1 MKGVFYSVMTL
12 MLLLPIVSYLVL
24 YSDVIKSQN
33 EELAQRITGEKLASF
48 SKSIDI
54 DLKKALNIYARR
66 SIGNAVAHIE
76 TNGTPIDNSN
86 VRLKELFTNNTIYG
100 SSAALNSSIYEWRD
114 KIIIRGRQ
122 LGFDTTINFS
132 NVYFAPYD
140 SFNVILNVS
149 VEVNITAGDTTVY
162 RNYNESVIV
171 SIEDY
176 EDPLYTLNTNGLV
189 KNIIK
194 KSSFSVTNVTHL
206 DNLTSRK
213 LYISSSDG
221 ASFFDR
227 LEGSLIASSTYKA
240 MSSNTIGLESIVYQP
255 DLLAFGITPKTGQSY
270 VDYLYFDSDA
280 NTGYPVN
287 NSAISWLR
295 IDNTH
300 AGLYGVQLNT

>member
-1 MKGVFYSVMTL
+1 MKGVFYSVMAL

-48 SKSIDI
+48 SKSINI

-86 VRLKELFTNNTIYG
+86 LRLKELFMNNTIYG
-100 SSAALNSSIYEWRD
+100 STAPLNSSIYEWRD
-114 KIIIRGRQ
+114 KIIIRGNQ
-122 LGFDTTINFS
+122 LGFDTTINFTEIS
-132 NVYFAPYD
+132 FIPYD
-140 SFNVILNVS
+140 SFNIVLNTSVI
-149 VEVNITAGDTTVY
+149 VNITAGDTTVY
-162 RNYNESVIV
+162 RHYDESIMV

-227 LEGSLIASSTYKA
+227 LEGRLTSSAAYKA
-240 MSSNTIGLESIVYQP
+240 MSSNTIGMESIVYQP

-270 VDYLYFDSDA
+270 VDYLYFDSSA
-280 NTGYPVN
+280 IIGYPVN

-295 IDNTH
+295 IDDVH
-300 AGLYGVQLNT
+300 IDLYDVEKA